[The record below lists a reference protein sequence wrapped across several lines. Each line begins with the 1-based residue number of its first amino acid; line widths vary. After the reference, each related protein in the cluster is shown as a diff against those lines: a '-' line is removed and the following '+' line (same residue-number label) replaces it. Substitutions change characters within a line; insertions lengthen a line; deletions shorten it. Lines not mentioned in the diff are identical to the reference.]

1 MLFMIIEHF
10 RDQNAQAVYARFKER
25 GRMAPEGLTYLDSW
39 IEVGYG
45 RCFQLMECDD
55 VRLLQ
60 EWILEWNDLARFEIV
75 PVLTSKDTSEIVNR
89 RMAD

>member
-1 MLFMIIEHF
+1 MIIEHF
-10 RDQNAQAVYARFKER
+10 RDQDAQAVYARFKER

-55 VRLLQ
+55 ARLLQ

-89 RMAD
+89 RIAG

>member
-1 MLFMIIEHF
+1 MIIEHF
-10 RDQNAQAVYARFKER
+10 RDQDAQAVYARFKER

-55 VRLLQ
+55 ARLLQ

-89 RMAD
+89 KIAG